1 MLMPIMISMTRS
13 YHNSKLFCRFESVL
27 SHNSAIFFTSVLFL
41 LFISITSC
49 EENPTIIGSDLLPA
63 TDFVNIKSTDT
74 IGVAAYSY
82 YTDSIITN
90 NRSYSYLGTLY
101 DPYFGTTKTDFVGQ
115 LRMYGPNSTGVSGP
129 WPGGGTPIVDSVL
142 LYFSIAGA
150 KGTLDSTTIHQ
161 IKIFEIDE
169 TLNST
174 VKYYSNHVP
183 KIKKEIGTFSLPVIT
198 KDTIQGITIELPA
211 QFGQDLLSD
220 TTQLLQDSEGN
231 PFKSFFKGLYL
242 TMDST
247 ISPLFLIAL
256 DFSSPD
262 FTIRVYYSTSKASN
276 LSYDFVINTNSVR
289 YNRYSHNFAS
299 ADPVKKIKHINDGVK
314 DSSIYLQSF
323 NGVFPQVRIPGLTS
337 IKKMLVDSV
346 TNVCHGSINKA
357 RLTFSVY
364 LDDNLYTTTTV
375 PPQILMKY
383 NKSDTIQYLVPDYY
397 VSASFFDGTFNSTSK
412 TYSFNLASF
421 VQEYLEG
428 RISDPVVEMYY
439 PEGEYK
445 NVILKANNSHS
456 PVKFEFTYT
465 RF

>member
-1 MLMPIMISMTRS
+1 MISMTRS
-13 YHNSKLFCRFESVL
+13 YHNSKLFCRFKSVL
-27 SHNSAIFFTSVLFL
+27 SHNSSIFFTAALFL
-41 LFISITSC
+41 LLISITSC

-90 NRSYSYLGTLY
+90 GRTYSYLGTLN
-101 DPYFGTTKTDFVGQ
+101 DPYFGNTKTDFVGQ
-115 LRMYGPNSTGVSGP
+115 LRMFGPSGTGISGP
-129 WPGGGTPIVDSVL
+129 WPGGGTPIVDSVF

-174 VKYYSNHVP
+174 VKYYSNRLP
-183 KIKKEIGTFSLPVIT
+183 NIKREIGTFPLPVIT
-198 KDTIQGITIELPA
+198 KDTTQNITIKLPT

-220 TTQLLQDSEGN
+220 TTQLSQDSEGN
-231 PFKSFFKGLYL
+231 PFMSFFKGLYL
-242 TMDST
+242 TMDTT
-247 ISPLFLIAL
+247 ISPPLLIAL
-256 DFSSPD
+256 DFSLPD
-262 FTIRVYYSTSKASN
+262 FTVRVHYHNSTTAN

-289 YNRYSHNFAS
+289 YNRYIHNFAT
-299 ADPVKKIKHINDGVK
+299 ADPAKKITHINDGVK
-314 DSSIYLQSF
+314 DSSIYLQAF
-323 NGVFPQVRIPGLTS
+323 NGVFPRIRIPILEY
-337 IKKMLVDSV
+337 IKKNISPISV
-346 TNVCHGSINKA
+346 NKA

-364 LDDNLYTTTTV
+364 LDDNLYTITTV

-383 NKSDTIQYLVPDYY
+383 TKSDTIKYLVPDYL
-397 VSASFFDGTFNSTSK
+397 VSPSFFDGTFNSTSK

-445 NVILKANNSHS
+445 NVILKANNSHF

-465 RF
+465 QF

>member
-74 IGVAAYSY
+74 IGVAAYTL

-90 NRSYSYLGTLY
+90 GRTYSYLGRLY
-101 DPYFGTTKTDFVGQ
+101 DPYFGDTKTDFVSQ
-115 LRMYGPNSTGVSGP
+115 FRVLQI
-129 WPGGGTPIVDSVL
+129 WPGGGTPIVDSVF

-150 KGTLDSTTIHQ
+150 KGTLDSTTIRQ
-161 IKIFEIDE
+161 IKIFEINE
-169 TLNST
+169 TLNSF
-174 VKYYSNHVP
+174 VKYYSNRDP
-183 KIKKEIGTFSLPVIT
+183 IIRREIGTFSMPVIV
-198 KDTIQGITIELPA
+198 KDTAKYITIELPA

-220 TTQLLQDSEGN
+220 TTQLRQVNKTEGN
-231 PFKSFFKGLYL
+231 PFTSFFKGLYF
-242 TMDST
+242 TMADSPAAPPLLVA
-247 ISPLFLIAL
+247 IS
-256 DFSSPD
+256 FSSSD
-262 FTIRVYYSTSKASN
+262 FFIRVYYRNSQASN
-276 LSYDFVINTNSVR
+276 LTYDFVITNYSVR
-289 YNRYSHNFAS
+289 YNRYIHTEST
-299 ADPVKKIKHINDGVK
+299 DPVKRIKNINNGVK
-314 DSSIYLQSF
+314 DTMIYLQAF
-323 NGVFPQVRIPGLTS
+323 NGVFPQIKIPALKNIKDNISRI
-337 IKKMLVDSV
+337 SV
-346 TNVCHGSINKA
+346 NKA
-357 RLTFSVY
+357 RLTFSVF
-364 LDDNLYTTTTV
+364 LDSTNYNTSTV

-383 NKSDTIQYLVPDYY
+383 TKSDTIKYLVPDYQ
-397 VSASFFDGTFNSTSK
+397 VSPGFFDGTFNSTSK
-412 TYSFNLASF
+412 TFSFNLASF

>member
-1 MLMPIMISMTRS
+1 MTKS
-13 YHNSKLFCRFESVL
+13 YHNSKLFCRFKSVL
-27 SHNSAIFFTSVLFL
+27 SHNSTIFFTAILFL
-41 LFISITSC
+41 LLISITSC

-90 NRSYSYLGTLY
+90 SRTYSYLGTLY
-101 DPYFGTTKTDFVGQ
+101 DPYFGDTKTDFIGQ
-115 LRMYGPNSTGVSGP
+115 LRMFGPNGTGISGP
-129 WPGGGTPIVDSVL
+129 WPGGGLPIVDSVF

-150 KGTLDSTTIHQ
+150 KGTLDSTTIRR
-161 IKIFEIDE
+161 IKIFEINE
-169 TLNST
+169 TLNSA
-174 VKYYSNHVP
+174 VKYYSNHLP
-183 KIKKEIGTFSLPVIT
+183 NIKREIGTFSLPVIT
-198 KDTIQGITIELPA
+198 KDTAQNITIQLPQ
-211 QFGQDLLSD
+211 QFGQALLSD
-220 TTQLLQDSEGN
+220 STQLSQDSEGN
-231 PFKSFFKGLYL
+231 PFKSFFKGLYI
-242 TMDST
+242 TMDTT
-247 ISPLFLIAL
+247 ISTPLLIAL

-262 FTIRVYYSTSKASN
+262 FTIRVHYHNYQSAN

-289 YNRYSHNFAS
+289 YNRYNHNFTS
-299 ADPVKKIKHINDGVK
+299 ADPAKKIKHINDGVK
-314 DSSIYLQSF
+314 DSSIYLQAF
-323 NGVFPQVRIPGLTS
+323 NGVFPRIKIPALEY
-337 IKKMLVDSV
+337 IKNNIAQISV
-346 TNVCHGSINKA
+346 NKA

-383 NKSDTIQYLVPDYY
+383 TKSDTVQYLVPDYY
-397 VSASFFDGTFNSTSK
+397 VNTSFFDGTFNSTSK